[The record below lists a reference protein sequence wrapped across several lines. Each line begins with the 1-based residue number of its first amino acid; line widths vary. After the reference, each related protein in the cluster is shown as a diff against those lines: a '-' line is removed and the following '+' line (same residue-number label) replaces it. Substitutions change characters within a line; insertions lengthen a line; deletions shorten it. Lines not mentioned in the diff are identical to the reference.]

1 MANVKIKAECST
13 GMKITTK
20 IASRFPVNYDC
31 IISLLF
37 QSLVKNK
44 FGNAF
49 FFLTALEGR

>member
-13 GMKITTK
+13 GMRITTK
-20 IASRFPVNYDC
+20 ITSRFAVNYAC

-44 FGNAF
+44 LGNTF
-49 FFLTALEGR
+49 FFLIALDGR